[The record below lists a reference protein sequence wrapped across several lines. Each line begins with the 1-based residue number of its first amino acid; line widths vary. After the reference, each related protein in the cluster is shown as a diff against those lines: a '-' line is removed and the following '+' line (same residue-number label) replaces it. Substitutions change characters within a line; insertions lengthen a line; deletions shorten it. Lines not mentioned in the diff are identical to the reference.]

1 MSGGNDMELKEINKE
16 NYLECIKLKVY
27 PNQEN
32 FVATNSFSL
41 LESHYEG
48 NCYPYGIY
56 DEGVMVGFLMYAH
69 NLAGT
74 EYPIDS
80 WWMQRL
86 MIDCKYQRK
95 GYGKQAIMLL
105 LEYIKSQNICQEF
118 YTSAEPA
125 NAGAIMLYEKLGF
138 VRTGEIV
145 SGEIVLKIKF

>member
-1 MSGGNDMELKEINKE
+1 MEFKEISAE
-16 NYLECIKLKVY
+16 NYHECIKLKVF
-27 PNQEN
+27 PNQED
-32 FVATNSFSL
+32 FVASNSFSL
-41 LESHYEG
+41 LEAHYEG
-48 NCYPYGIY
+48 NCYPLGIY
-56 DEGVMVGFLMYAH
+56 VDGVMVGFLMYSH

-86 MIDCKYQRK
+86 MIDHQHQRK
-95 GYGKQAIMLL
+95 GYGKEAINKLL
-105 LEYIKSQNICQEF
+105 DFIKAQGFCNEF

-145 SGEIVLKIKF
+145 EGEIVLKIVF